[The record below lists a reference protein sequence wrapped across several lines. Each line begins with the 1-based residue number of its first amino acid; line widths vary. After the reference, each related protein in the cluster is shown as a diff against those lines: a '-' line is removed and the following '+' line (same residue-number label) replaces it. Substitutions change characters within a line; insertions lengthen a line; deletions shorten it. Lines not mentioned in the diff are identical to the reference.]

1 MSRHGGT
8 AVFINMPD
16 LHCIGQ
22 QHQSG
27 STHWNI
33 VVSLDNSESICPT
46 LLMCPGSLHLYCLG
60 NSAMDYSITM
70 SRGNTTTHALHLL
83 HHGRTSSFGR
93 VLDECHVLFTY
104 FSGIREIFLMLFVWF
119 FFFVRMK
126 VKKLPKILALHLKRF
141 KYMEQLQRYAKLSY
155 RVVFPFEL
163 RLFNTVSIID
173 YWH

>member
-8 AVFINMPD
+8 AVFKNMPD
-16 LHCIGQ
+16 LHVHCTDQ
-22 QHQSG
+22 QQSG
-27 STHWNI
+27 SKHWNV
-33 VVSLDNSESICPT
+33 VVSLDNVQWIYLSSFINVSWQLT
-46 LLMCPGSLHLYCLG
+46 LFCTAWETQQWTTVSPCPGG
-60 NSAMDYSITM
+60 I
-70 SRGNTTTHALHLL
+70 LL
-83 HHGRTSSFGR
+83 HSSVG
-93 VLDECHVLFTY
+93 VVPIDECNAFFTY
-104 FSGIREIFLMLFVWF
+104 FCGIREISLMLFVWF

-173 YWH
+173 HRIK

>member
-1 MSRHGGT
+1 MSN
-8 AVFINMPD
+8 FIDVSWQLTFVLLGKLSNG
-16 LHCIGQ
+16 LQYHYVQGEYYY
-22 QHQSG
+22 
-27 STHWNI
+27 TH
-33 VVSLDNSESICPT
+33 T
-46 LLMCPGSLHLYCLG
+46 
-60 NSAMDYSITM
+60 
-70 SRGNTTTHALHLL
+70 LHLL

-93 VLDECHVLFTY
+93 VLDECNVFFTY